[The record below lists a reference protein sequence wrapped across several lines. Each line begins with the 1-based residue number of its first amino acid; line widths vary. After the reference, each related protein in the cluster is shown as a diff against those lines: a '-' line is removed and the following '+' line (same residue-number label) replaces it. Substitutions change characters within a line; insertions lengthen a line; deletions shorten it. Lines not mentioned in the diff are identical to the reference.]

1 MNQCLTCCAAVGLF
15 IIENP
20 REQYYDPVINIKHQ
34 RLQSTDN
41 FAYLGSLLSRSANI
55 DSEVHNRISKAS
67 AAFGRLRVTV
77 WERKGISIVTKLKV
91 YQAIVL
97 TTLLYASETWTVYS
111 RHARKLNHFHTS
123 CLRRILK
130 INWQDKIP
138 DSEVLTRAKIPS
150 VNTLLQKAQLRWV
163 GHVARM
169 PDKRI
174 PKQLMYGELEGGR
187 RLAGGQKKRFKDT
200 LKVSLKCFDIDN
212 TCWES
217 LAQDRQM
224 WRCNNKRGTRIAENH
239 RIVESQRKRAAR
251 KDRAHN
257 THMSNLDHVCPTC
270 GRGFCSRIGLYSHL
284 RTHQRGATVHV

>member
-1 MNQCLTCCAAVGLF
+1 MS
-15 IIENP
+15 IIATQFSNNH
-20 REQYYDPVINIKHQ
+20 I
-34 RLQSTDN
+34 
-41 FAYLGSLLSRSANI
+41 
-55 DSEVHNRISKAS
+55 VHLMIIAHR
-67 AAFGRLRVTV
+67 
-77 WERKGISIVTKLKV
+77 
-91 YQAIVL
+91 
-97 TTLLYASETWTVYS
+97 TLDIAHRTLDIAH
-111 RHARKLNHFHTS
+111 RTS
-123 CLRRILK
+123 HI
-130 INWQDKIP
+130 
-138 DSEVLTRAKIPS
+138 
-150 VNTLLQKAQLRWV
+150 
-163 GHVARM
+163 GHVHIC
-169 PDKRI
+169 PSNKRI

-212 TCWES
+212 TCLES

-224 WRCNNKRGTRIAENH
+224 WRCNSKRGTRIAENH